1 MEFSLFKSAAW
12 QLVGQMNW
20 IALLIL
26 LGLFC
31 ASIICLAII
40 AFKYTLFK
48 RNNQQLHLLM
58 ARMRS
63 MQSFHEL
70 VTLVKEQKESMGGRF
85 LNNNMQTLRQ
95 LVHKQQQPTNPLL
108 DQNETITAPVRLAA
122 DDVEYLELS
131 VNQNIDIALLE
142 EENYLPVLSASATTA
157 PLVGLFGTIWGS
169 IHAFI
174 DISQEKSAD
183 IATVA
188 PGMAEALI
196 VTLAG
201 LIVAIP
207 AMLAYYYF
215 ANQLKRYEFQLAEL
229 GDKFMYCVK
238 QHFSK

>member
-1 MEFSLFKSAAW
+1 MEFSVFKSTAW
-12 QLVGQMNW
+12 QLVGQMDW
-20 IALLIL
+20 IAIFIL
-26 LGLFC
+26 LGLFVT
-31 ASIICLAII
+31 SVICLAII

-48 RNNQQLHLLM
+48 KNTQQLALLVT
-58 ARMRS
+58 RMRHI
-63 MQSFHEL
+63 QSFNELISTIKEFKESVGGNFLHQNIQALRTLVQQATPNNSLHEQAEITST
-70 VTLVKEQKESMGGRF
+70 VTLTPDAIK
-85 LNNNMQTLRQ
+85 
-95 LVHKQQQPTNPLL
+95 H
-108 DQNETITAPVRLAA
+108 
-122 DDVEYLELS
+122 LEAC
-131 VNQNIDIALLE
+131 VNQNIDIALLD

-157 PLVGLFGTIWGS
+157 PLVGLFGTIWGL

-207 AMLAYYYF
+207 AMIAYYYF
-215 ANQLKRYEFQLAEL
+215 ANKIRRFEFQLSEI

-238 QHFSK
+238 QHFNK

>member
-1 MEFSLFKSAAW
+1 MTFSLFNSAAW
-12 QLVGQMNW
+12 QLVRQMDW

-31 ASIICLAII
+31 ASILCLAII
-40 AFKYTLFK
+40 AFKYLLFK
-48 RNNQQLHLLM
+48 KHSQQLNTLTKRMKHIQTFNELIATIKEFKDSIGGKLLHN
-58 ARMRS
+58 S
-63 MQSFHEL
+63 MQDLRLL
-70 VTLVKEQKESMGGRF
+70 V
-85 LNNNMQTLRQ
+85 
-95 LVHKQQQPTNPLL
+95 QQQQSISSSLQEAT
-108 DQNETITAPVRLAA
+108 DAPKPAQLKQDELAH
-122 DDVEYLELS
+122 LELC
-131 VNQNIDIALLE
+131 VNQNIDTILLE

-157 PLVGLFGTIWGS
+157 PLVGLFGTIWGL

-201 LIVAIP
+201 LVVAIP
-207 AMLAYYYF
+207 AMVAHYYF
-215 ANQLKRYEFQLAEL
+215 SHQLRKFEFQLSEV

-238 QHFSK
+238 QSFK

>member
-1 MEFSLFKSAAW
+1 
-12 QLVGQMNW
+12 
-20 IALLIL
+20 
-26 LGLFC
+26 
-31 ASIICLAII
+31 
-40 AFKYTLFK
+40 
-48 RNNQQLHLLM
+48 
-58 ARMRS
+58 
-63 MQSFHEL
+63 
-70 VTLVKEQKESMGGRF
+70 
-85 LNNNMQTLRQ
+85 
-95 LVHKQQQPTNPLL
+95 
-108 DQNETITAPVRLAA
+108 
-122 DDVEYLELS
+122 
-131 VNQNIDIALLE
+131 
-142 EENYLPVLSASATTA
+142 
-157 PLVGLFGTIWGS
+157 IWGL